1 MCVLGRG
8 GVNIFVSLVWD
19 CDPAIAVALRCEFIV
34 FPTAT
39 LVLQNVDAVNFVC
52 LQLRPGCCRR
62 MVL

>member
-1 MCVLGRG
+1 
-8 GVNIFVSLVWD
+8 VNIFVSLVWD